1 MLNTKERVKYDINT
15 TKQCPLCGEEIQVS
29 TAGPRG
35 LAQHRGKKKCL
46 ATTKKKEQAAAKARE
61 PILFLYLHQ
70 KDTTLPTPTDLVR
83 EPKRNDAKEA
93 SRIVESI
100 VVSQVTIPEVTPG
113 MMYAALH
120 ADHNIQGN
128 DKDIPFKARA
138 GVGVHEPWARSTVL
152 NTNAQSKIWTI
163 DGTWH
168 EAEDMQSQVQ
178 RCKQQPQDKIWE
190 NLNPGLDRILSF
202 GRPEEEIATL
212 ICCSREGLQG
222 LYEYLEVL
230 VKQGGIVGGLLE
242 GKVEALITAMA
253 MLPHLSPAMQVCAS
267 TPLPMSGT
275 WISASTSYMYQPIG
289 GPIEI
294 LWKKSAMLDGLCFK
308 QLSTLQTLAAQQ
320 HLGGLQEFAWE
331 FWMLVKERLQWDP
344 STNRILGLCQE
355 HMEHVGLDFCSMSD
369 VQACSWHFMWRDCHA
384 SEVHNYLINNVYIT
398 NSGTCWKATVFSIG
412 IILGNR
418 HVSGSRTFIIAGTCR
433 QEGCDRHTELISTVI
448 DMCNAEFSTIGCPLF
463 SIPSDGESHRG
474 ATLTKLT
481 HCQLLEPDS
490 ELFALLGELC
500 LMNLLVGNNDI
511 MANKDPKHVM
521 KCCQNFS
528 IHKSSVMVNGFMVT
542 PVLLRFH
549 LQANKVPPHCID
561 YLLNPTDHQDVP
573 EIWSL
578 PPPSLTDKPGFVV
591 ARGALMMLSKAM
603 PSLTFKVIVLL
614 VKNAYF
620 CVVKVKI
627 CNPDG
632 NFYLILNGTDRIEDG
647 NGNVCSKCDHITP
660 DSWQGCID
668 LHNVSLVTAW
678 NLGCQMISS
687 EFVAINIESIL
698 QELEHKGYEMEFPFS
713 QVPESAN
720 EYNDEYNGDH
730 SPIAPDMQSLSA
742 QDVTTILLLL
752 NPGEGNDPVLD
763 LEDHASIK
771 TSHDGQ
777 GKFSPFIDI
786 GNGKEVP
793 KAHALRKL
801 ERATFSKV
809 PGSIDCLNRCAR
821 LSHYTKTATLSDL
834 ACGLIDSTSEVLL
847 SIGDPAAM
855 VVQCD
860 GQFFLAFIQINEILV
875 DTSPVH
881 EISPRFLMEPTVTI
895 QFQIYQIIE
904 TSQVDPNVD
913 SADWKWN
920 RKLEHTILKTTGSFI
935 QVINP
940 AIAIPEINSPMS
952 YKQLQCASLAPSQIT
967 IAVNSCVSR
976 GLGAHYCL
984 AHAACL
990 CEAEVNE
997 RPITGSAGAQSDHC
1011 SAMHVPL
1018 APMLILFV
1026 KRKGGRES
1034 TADQQVH
1041 FSLPKPHREVV
1052 LLSSSNRVHQFTLYQ
1067 HPDHLPS
1074 CPSTSAAVWKYS
1086 MKIHLAQVHPSTKG
1100 GDFHQVYMISK
1111 SEKATLKLLWEKLLW
1126 HLSSSDNAAANDTA
1140 HEPEMSEDNPA
1151 SSGCDS
1157 DLDASTRTDQNGHSE
1172 DSNQED
1178 VKTLDNDLEDEFAIT
1193 PENQA
1198 IITSEERRAPD
1209 TPENHR
1215 MPWMPEE
1222 FEDGKSLSEPRIT
1235 HALTIRMIQPIAI
1248 QCSLTQSR
1256 QDKKRKGP
1264 LRHSEMTQLRLPSWS
1279 Q

>member
-1 MLNTKERVKYDINT
+1 MPAWNGCRKAWILLDH
-15 TKQCPLCGEEIQVS
+15 LCAEI
-29 TAGPRG
+29 
-35 LAQHRGKKKCL
+35 
-46 ATTKKKEQAAAKARE
+46 E
-61 PILFLYLHQ
+61 
-70 KDTTLPTPTDLVR
+70 
-83 EPKRNDAKEA
+83 
-93 SRIVESI
+93 
-100 VVSQVTIPEVTPG
+100 
-113 MMYAALH
+113 
-120 ADHNIQGN
+120 
-128 DKDIPFKARA
+128 
-138 GVGVHEPWARSTVL
+138 GVHEALEDSECNELSGYNRCAMLTVCADVL
-152 NTNAQSKIWTI
+152 W
-163 DGTWH
+163 
-168 EAEDMQSQVQ
+168 
-178 RCKQQPQDKIWE
+178 DKIWE
-190 NLNPGLDRILSF
+190 NVNPGLDRILSF

-212 ICCSREGLQG
+212 ICCSCEGLQG
-222 LYEYLEVL
+222 LYKYLEVL
-230 VKQGGIVGGLLE
+230 VKQGGIFGGLLE

-253 MLPHLSPAMQVCAS
+253 MPNNGTHVSLQASPSVPSYAGVY
-267 TPLPMSGT
+267 LPMPDGVLPYSAYPFMLHEKFVLPWNFHVVDYQMSMQSIHCKEVQSTESDSCEACLQLLTHQIVEGIICQIET
-275 WISASTSYMYQPIG
+275 GINASTSYVYQPIG

-294 LWKKSAMLDGLCFK
+294 LQKKSAMLDGLRFK
-308 QLSTLQTLAAQQ
+308 QLSTLQTLAACAQTVGQ
-320 HLGGLQEFAWE
+320 YEQLVMAMGRPQPQTGGVRRMMELLNHARKGLYKPKSFTKEEVSCRLLFLRLGGAHVARLAHQTLSTPTPSMLCYGLQEFAWE

-344 STNRILGLCQE
+344 STNRILGLFQK
-355 HMEHVGLDFCSMSD
+355 HTEHVGLDFCSMSD
-369 VQACSWHFMWRDCHA
+369 VQALVHGILCGEIHHA
-384 SEVHNYLINNVYIT
+384 S
-398 NSGTCWKATVFSIG
+398 
-412 IILGNR
+412 
-418 HVSGSRTFIIAGTCR
+418 
-433 QEGCDRHTELISTVI
+433 
-448 DMCNAEFSTIGCPLF
+448 
-463 SIPSDGESHRG
+463 
-474 ATLTKLT
+474 
-481 HCQLLEPDS
+481 
-490 ELFALLGELC
+490 ELC

-521 KCCQNFS
+521 KCCRNFS
-528 IHKSSVMVNGFMVT
+528 IHKSGVMVNGFMVT
-542 PVLLRFH
+542 PALLHFH

-561 YLLNPTDHQDVP
+561 YLLNPTDRQDVP
-573 EIWSL
+573 
-578 PPPSLTDKPGFVV
+578 
-591 ARGALMMLSKAM
+591 
-603 PSLTFKVIVLL
+603 
-614 VKNAYF
+614 
-620 CVVKVKI
+620 VKI

-632 NFYLILNGTDRIEDG
+632 TFYLILNGTDRIEDG
-647 NGNVCSKCDHITP
+647 NGNVHSKGDHITP
-660 DSWQGCID
+660 DSWQGCVD
-668 LHNVSLVTAW
+668 LRNVSLVTAW

-713 QVPESAN
+713 QVPESAD

-742 QDVTTILLLL
+742 QDMTTILFLL
-752 NPGEGNDPVLD
+752 NPGEGHMLRWAQATTLYLTWRTMHPSKPAMMD
-763 LEDHASIK
+763 
-771 TSHDGQ
+771 Q

-786 GNGKEVP
+786 ENGKEVP
-793 KAHALRKL
+793 KARVLCKL

-834 ACGLIDSTSEVLL
+834 ACGLIDSMSEVLL
-847 SIGDPAAM
+847 SIGDPTAM

-875 DTSPVH
+875 DTSPVL
-881 EISPRFLMEPTVTI
+881 EISPQFLMEPTVTI

-904 TSQVDPNVD
+904 TSQVNPNVD

-920 RKLEHTILKTTGSFI
+920 RKLEHTLLKTTGSFI

-952 YKQLQCASLAPSQIT
+952 YKPSVQCLFSSISDHNRCQLPRLKRSDQFPYCT
-967 IAVNSCVSR
+967 NT
-976 GLGAHYCL
+976 GLGAHCCL
-984 AHAACL
+984 AHAAFL

-997 RPITGSAGAQSDHC
+997 HPITGSAGAQSDHC

-1034 TADQQVH
+1034 TADQRAH
-1041 FSLPKPHREVV
+1041 FSWPKPHREVV
-1052 LLSSSNRVHQFTLYQ
+1052 LLSGSNRVHQFTLYQ

-1074 CPSTSAAVWKYS
+1074 CPLTSAAVWKYI
-1086 MKIHLAQVHPSTKG
+1086 MKIHLARVHPSTKG

-1126 HLSSSDNAAANDTA
+1126 HLSSSDNAAANDMA
-1140 HEPEMSEDNPA
+1140 PKLEMSEDNPA
-1151 SSGCDS
+1151 SSRCDS

-1198 IITSEERRAPD
+1198 IITSEEHRAPD

-1235 HALTIRMIQPIAI
+1235 HALTTRMIQPIVI
-1248 QCSLTQSR
+1248 QCSFTQSR
-1256 QDKKRKGP
+1256 QDKKHKRP